1 MSVVDVFGAG
11 IPLSTNF
18 ALQSNLP
25 VDARLVVANE
35 DSLAQFNKNNLYVGA
50 IVYVVETDQHYKFNT
65 DFTFTPFKTGGGCN
79 MIIFASGIADTYL
92 VPISVFIS
100 VIVTESGRTTH
111 VFSI

>member
-50 IVYVVETDQHYKFNT
+50 IVYVVETDQHYKFNA
-65 DFTFTPFKTGGGCN
+65 DFTFTPFKTGGDCN
-79 MIIFASGIADTYL
+79 MIIFASGIAATYL